1 MCNIQ
6 WYSLL
11 RRELDRLGRSNTV
24 KHGRTKHSL
33 AFPQH
38 AFQPEDLLTFVELHG
53 FADDWRKLGLSDD
66 DLQALQVM
74 IMTKPDG
81 APVIPGTGR
90 LRKVRFAPS
99 HWNSG
104 KRGAARVCYVYFEE
118 FGLVLLV
125 IAYSKNERDDM
136 PAAHKKAYR
145 DLIAREQ
152 RELSRRRVK

>member
-1 MCNIQ
+1 MEK
-6 WYSLL
+6 
-11 RRELDRLGRSNTV
+11 RGRI
-24 KHGRTKHSL
+24 KRTL
-33 AFPQH
+33 VYPEH

-53 FADDWRKLGLSDD
+53 FADDWRDLRLTDE

-81 APVIPGTGR
+81 APVVPGTGR

-99 HWNSG
+99 SWNSG
-104 KRGAARVCYVYFEE
+104 KRGAARVCYVYFQE

-125 IAYSKNERDDM
+125 IAYSKNEKDDM

-152 RELSRRRVK
+152 REFSRRQVK